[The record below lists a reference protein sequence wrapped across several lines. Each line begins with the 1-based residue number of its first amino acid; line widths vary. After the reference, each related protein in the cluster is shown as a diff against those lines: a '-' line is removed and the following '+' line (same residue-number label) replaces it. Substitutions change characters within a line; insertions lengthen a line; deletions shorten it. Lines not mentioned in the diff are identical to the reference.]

1 MPSFE
6 WQWQTAKAS
15 SNVMRMKPATA
26 SLLSKGRQKPEAKPY
41 GDDRFQ
47 QVPPLIQ
54 KRQLTVEPVIL
65 NGLYIKKGISH

>member
-15 SNVMRMKPATA
+15 SNAKWMKPATA
-26 SLLSKGRQKPEAKPY
+26 WLSKGRQKPEAKPY

-47 QVPPLIQ
+47 QVPLLIQ
-54 KRQLTVEPVIL
+54 KQQLTVEPVIL
-65 NGLYIKKGISH
+65 NGLDIKKGISH